1 LHYVRPTDNARE
13 REKDDTM
20 KIRYPMLCAS
30 ALMAALL
37 ASQNIGAEDE
47 HQGPFMTFENPT
59 GVAATFI
66 TAGKIDLDNPFF
78 QNLGTNGRSCGTCH
92 QASDGWTV
100 TPTHIR
106 DRFDATKGTDPI
118 FRLND
123 GSNSPNADVS
133 TVAARK
139 AAYSMLLTKGLIRVG
154 IGIPDNAEFELI
166 DLDDPYDYATAG
178 ELSLF
183 RRPLPTTNL
192 KFLSTVMWDGRETF
206 PDAASTDCI
215 FGTTKCFA
223 TLHFDLADQSNSAT
237 VGHAKAAQP
246 LTQVQR
252 DAIVQFEM
260 GLFTAQVFDAKA
272 HFLGA
277 HGANGG
283 PQYLTTQSS
292 YFGINDVV
300 AGDYKTRAPFNPV
313 VFTLY
318 DVWMNLTAGRDDDG
332 AVIQARQAVARG
344 QALFNAKLINIAGV
358 KGLNDDLS
366 VPVLQGSCTTGHD
379 SPNAGNHSSPAPL
392 DIGLTD
398 ASRRTPDMPLYQ
410 LRNKTTSEVIATT
423 DPGRALI
430 TGKWKDIGRF
440 KGPILRGL
448 ASRAP
453 YFHNGFAADLN
464 AVVDFY
470 NQRFT
475 IGLTAQERADL
486 VAFLRTL

>member
-1 LHYVRPTDNARE
+1 
-13 REKDDTM
+13 M
-20 KIRYPMLCAS
+20 KRRYPVLFISMM
-30 ALMAALL
+30 MAALL
-37 ASQNIGAEDE
+37 TTPITNAEDQE
-47 HQGPFMTFENPT
+47 HGPLMVFANPT
-59 GVAATFI
+59 GLAATFN
-66 TAGKIDLDNPFF
+66 TAGPLDRNNPFF
-78 QNLGTNGRSCGTCH
+78 QSLGTNGRSCGTCH

-100 TPTHIR
+100 IPSHIQA
-106 DRFDATKGTDPI
+106 RFEATNGTDPI

-154 IGIPDNAEFELI
+154 IGIPDTAEFELI
-166 DLDDPYDYATAG
+166 DVDDPYDFATAG

-206 PDAASTDCI
+206 PDATSTECV
-215 FGTTKCFA
+215 FGTTRCFA

-246 LTQVQR
+246 LTQAQR

-260 GLFTAQVFDAKA
+260 GLFTAQVFDSNA
-272 HFLGA
+272 HYLGA

-283 PQYLTTQSS
+283 PQFATSQTS

-300 AGDYKTRAPFNPV
+300 AGDYKTGKPFNPV

-318 DVWMNLTAGRDDDG
+318 DVWTNLTRGRDDDG
-332 AVIQARQAVARG
+332 PAVQARQAVARG
-344 QALFNAKLINIAGV
+344 QALFNTKPINIVGV

-366 VPVLQGSCTTGHD
+366 VPVLQGSCTTCHD
-379 SPNAGNHSSPAPL
+379 SPNAGNHSIPAPL

-410 LRNKTTSEVIATT
+410 LRNKTTQRGHC
-423 DPGRALI
+423 DHGPGTCNDHGQVEGYRALQRADTPRTRI
-430 TGKWKDIGRF
+430 PRTLFPQR
-440 KGPILRGL
+440 LCRRSRRRRGFL
-448 ASRAP
+448 QSALWHRPDRAGASR
-453 YFHNGFAADLN
+453 
-464 AVVDFY
+464 
-470 NQRFT
+470 T
-475 IGLTAQERADL
+475 L

>member
-1 LHYVRPTDNARE
+1 
-13 REKDDTM
+13 M
-20 KIRYPMLCAS
+20 KIRYPLLCAC
-30 ALMAALL
+30 ALTSALL
-37 ASQNIGAEDE
+37 APLTTNADE
-47 HQGPFMTFENPT
+47 QRHGPLLVFQNPT
-59 GVAATFI
+59 GLAGTFN
-66 TAGKIDLDNPFF
+66 TNGPIDLHSPFF
-78 QNLGTNGRSCGTCH
+78 QKLGTNGRSCDTCH

-100 TPTHIR
+100 TPAHIQA
-106 DRFDATKGTDPI
+106 RFEATQGTDPI

-139 AAYSMLLTKGLIRVG
+139 AAYSMLLGKGVIRVG
-154 IGIPDNAEFELI
+154 IGVPDSAEFELT
-166 DLDDPYDYATAG
+166 DVDDPYDYATAA

-192 KFLSTVMWDGRETF
+192 KFLSTLMWDGRETF
-206 PDAASTDCI
+206 QDAASTDCI
-215 FGTTKCFA
+215 AGTTKCFA
-223 TLHFDLADQSNSAT
+223 AMHFDLADQANSAT
-237 VGHAKAAQP
+237 VGHARAAQP
-246 LTQVQR
+246 LAQAQR
-252 DAIVQFEM
+252 EAIVAFEM
-260 GLFTAQVFDAKA
+260 GLFTAQVFDSKA
-272 HFLGA
+272 LYLGA
-277 HGANGG
+277 QGANGG
-283 PQYLTTQSS
+283 PQYLTTQPS

-300 AGDYKTRAPFNPV
+300 SGDYRSGAPFNPA

-318 DVWMNLTAGRDDDG
+318 NAWIGLPASHEDDRR
-332 AVIQARQAVARG
+332 ATEARRSVARG
-344 QALFNAKLINIAGV
+344 EALFNTKPIRIESV

-366 VPVLQGSCTTGHD
+366 VPVLQGTCTTCHD
-379 SPNAGNHSSPAPL
+379 TPNSGNHSIPAPL

-410 LRNKTTSEVIATT
+410 LRNKATGALVETT

-453 YFHNGFAADLN
+453 YFHNGFAADLG

-470 NQRFT
+470 NQRFG
-475 IGLTAQERADL
+475 IGFTPEERSDLTS
-486 VAFLRTL
+486 FLRTL

>member
-1 LHYVRPTDNARE
+1 
-13 REKDDTM
+13 M
-20 KIRYPMLCAS
+20 KINSPLFRAS
-30 ALMAALL
+30 ALAAALL
-37 ASQNIGAEDE
+37 ASQSIGAEDQQ
-47 HQGPFMTFENPT
+47 QGPLMVFANPT
-59 GVAATFI
+59 GLAATFNA
-66 TAGKIDLDNPFF
+66 AGRLDRANPFF
-78 QNLGTNGRSCGTCH
+78 QKLGTNGRSCDTCH

-100 TPTHIR
+100 IPAHIR
-106 DRFDATKGTDPI
+106 DRFEATRGTDPI
-118 FRLND
+118 FRTND

-154 IGIPDNAEFELI
+154 IGIPDTAEFELV
-166 DLDDPYDYATAG
+166 DADDPYDYASAT

-206 PDAASTDCI
+206 SDTMSKDCI
-215 FGTTKCFA
+215 VGTTKCFA

-237 VGHAKAAQP
+237 VGHAKAARP
-246 LTQVQR
+246 LTQAQR
-252 DAIVQFEM
+252 DAIVQLEM
-260 GLFTAQVFDAKA
+260 GLFTAQVFDTDAY
-272 HFLGA
+272 FLGA

-283 PQYLTTQSS
+283 PQYLSTLAP
-292 YFGINDVV
+292 YFGSNDVV
-300 AGDYKTRAPFNPV
+300 SGDYRTGAPFNPD

-318 DVWMNLTAGRDDDG
+318 NAWVTPTIVRGDDSRSLD
-332 AVIQARQAVARG
+332 ARRAVARG
-344 QALFNAKLINIAGV
+344 QALFNTKPIQIVGV
-358 KGLNDDLS
+358 KGLNDDLN
-366 VPVLQGSCTTGHD
+366 VPLLQGTCTTCHD
-379 SPNAGNHSSPAPL
+379 SPNAGNHSIPAPL

-410 LRNKTTSEVIATT
+410 LRNKTTGEVVATT
-423 DPGRALI
+423 DPGRAMI

-453 YFHNGFAADLN
+453 YFHNGSAAELD

-470 NQRFT
+470 NQRFNV
-475 IGLTAQERADL
+475 GLTARERADL

>member
-1 LHYVRPTDNARE
+1 
-13 REKDDTM
+13 M
-20 KIRYPMLCAS
+20 KLKSPLFRAS
-30 ALMAALL
+30 ALAAALL
-37 ASQNIGAEDE
+37 VSRGTGAED
-47 HQGPFMTFENPT
+47 QQPGPLMVFANPT
-59 GVAATFI
+59 GLATTFN
-66 TAGKIDLDNPFF
+66 TAGRLDRNNPFF
-78 QNLGTNGRSCGTCH
+78 QKLGTNGRSCDTCH

-100 TPTHIR
+100 IPSHIR
-106 DRFDATKGTDPI
+106 ERFEATRGTDPI
-118 FRLND
+118 FRTND

-133 TVAARK
+133 TVVARK
-139 AAYSMLLTKGLIRVG
+139 AAYSMLLTKGLIRIG
-154 IGIPDNAEFELI
+154 IGIPDTAEFELV
-166 DLDDPYDYATAG
+166 DVDDPYDYATAA

-192 KFLSTVMWDGRETF
+192 KFLSTVMWDGRETL

-215 FGTTKCFA
+215 IGTTKCFA
-223 TLHFDLADQSNSAT
+223 TLHFDLADQSNAAT

-272 HFLGA
+272 RFLGA

-283 PQYLTTQSS
+283 PQYLSTLAP

-300 AGDYKTRAPFNPV
+300 SGDYRTGAAFNPD
-313 VFTLY
+313 VFTLFNTWS
-318 DVWMNLTAGRDDDG
+318 DPTPAHGDDG
-332 AVIQARQAVARG
+332 ESMDARRAVARG
-344 QALFNAKLINIAGV
+344 QALFNTKPIQIVGV
-358 KGLNDDLS
+358 KGLNDDLN
-366 VPVLQGSCTTGHD
+366 VPLVQGTCTTCHD
-379 SPNAGNHSSPAPL
+379 SPNAGDHSIPAPL

-398 ASRRTPDMPLYQ
+398 AVRRTPDMPLYS
-410 LRNKTTSEVIATT
+410 LRNKTTGTVIETT
-423 DPGRALI
+423 DPGRAMI

-453 YFHNGFAADLN
+453 YFHNGFAADFD

-470 NQRFT
+470 NQRFN
-475 IGLTAQERADL
+475 IGLTAHEHDDL